1 MRAHGGAPGRD
12 KAQQQPVS
20 APPRAKQLV
29 GVAVRHARSNA
40 PRARMSADWSPTDPR
55 TRRNG
60 GRRACCRTTYRGYGR
75 LVSIGLIAG
84 IDRAYPTKPNL
95 VEILLHSQQL
105 SSCLVGCVVHESQ
118 AKHNPRI
125 GGSPQELLAQPN
137 EWLCS
142 ASRQPSDVPEP
153 RASGSA
159 ICRWTAACT
168 RQWRR
173 LSRS

>member
-1 MRAHGGAPGRD
+1 MV
-12 KAQQQPVS
+12 QQTTRCVQQRTTRCV
-20 APPRAKQLV
+20 QQTTW
-29 GVAVRHARSNA
+29 H
-40 PRARMSADWSPTDPR
+40 RARKHEQQRIANPR
-55 TRRNG
+55 RSLKRLTELVVWRHVRR
-60 GRRACCRTTYRGYGR
+60 RTGCG
-75 LVSIGLIAG
+75 IGLVRQLPTNEACMV
-84 IDRAYPTKPNL
+84 DPTKPNL

-118 AKHNPRI
+118 VKHNPRI

-153 RASGSA
+153 RAPGSA